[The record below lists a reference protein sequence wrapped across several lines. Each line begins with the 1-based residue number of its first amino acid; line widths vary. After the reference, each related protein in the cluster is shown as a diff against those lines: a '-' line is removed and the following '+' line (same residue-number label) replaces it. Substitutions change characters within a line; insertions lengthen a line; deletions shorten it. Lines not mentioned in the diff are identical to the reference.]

1 MTAFSEPT
9 QFRLLKFCSWFMFN
23 NNTSD
28 AVKIFKS
35 DLTKISPLDAL
46 KVFTWMAQ
54 SDYNIQTIS
63 NKIDKLTS
71 VFFKPLKNDLKPFPN
86 NHFLISY
93 QYENFA
99 LLKRMEEM
107 RPKLREILKS
117 REPSILSEFQKFADT
132 LNNHVVQFQRL
143 EVHVFPLFER
153 VLLQYGAFYRF
164 ERIFHNDFKQ
174 MLRDIEYLFAIQQFD
189 YTKFNRLVG
198 RLYFR
203 LSLRLYRENLIL
215 FPVGCEFIHS
225 KLYQLTFEKEYV
237 E

>member
-23 NNTSD
+23 NNTRD
-28 AVKIFKS
+28 AIKIFKN
-35 DLTKISPLDAL
+35 DLAEISPLDAL

-71 VFFKPLKNDLKPFPN
+71 VFFKPLKNYLKPFPN
-86 NHFLISY
+86 KHFLISY
-93 QYENFA
+93 QYENFV

-107 RPKLREILKS
+107 RPKLREILKNH
-117 REPSILSEFQKFADT
+117 EPSMLSEFQKFADT
-132 LNNHVVQFQRL
+132 LKNHVMQFQRL

-153 VLLQYGAFYRF
+153 VLPQYDAFYRF
-164 ERIFHNDFKQ
+164 ERMFHNDFKQ
-174 MLRDIEYLFAIQQFD
+174 MLRDIEYLLTIQPFN
-189 YTKFNRLVG
+189 YGNLNRLVG

-215 FPVGCEFIHS
+215 FPVGCQFIHS
-225 KLYQLTFEKEYV
+225 KFYQLTFVKEYA